1 MATALQAPVTKGRK
15 VHLEREIE
23 ILKGKTLSLA
33 ARVEDSLRN
42 AIKAV
47 RERDASLA
55 GKVIDGDEVI
65 DQLEVTIEED
75 CLKALALY
83 QPVAVDLR
91 FIVMVIKVNN
101 ELERIGDLATDVA
114 ERAQFL
120 AERDPVQLPPILLAM
135 TQKTQAMVKKAL
147 DALVNLD
154 PELAREVR
162 ESDDEV
168 DDLHGRMFTLVQGAM
183 RDEPD
188 RIETLMPLLS
198 ISRYLERV
206 ADHATNIAEDVIYSV
221 EGEIVRH
228 RS

>member
-1 MATALQAPVTKGRK
+1 M
-15 VHLEREIE
+15 HLHREIE

-33 ARVEDSLRN
+33 ARVEDALRN
-42 AIKAV
+42 AIRAV
-47 RERDASLA
+47 RERDSALA
-55 GKVIDGDEVI
+55 AKVIDGDEVI